1 MHFGGRYL
9 KRAIAALLMSASLQ
23 LPAALAAATDGVSD
37 GLLGSPGAASVS
49 SAEAASPAVASLPA
63 EAVAAKDDNFKSEY
77 KELSRQI
84 LLDGIALERF
94 SLNYRLEASRQSN
107 LKYLRYGLTQ
117 QAGASGGLA
126 FESIAVREFRKAR
139 RRPLQLNTQA
149 ISRGFKA
156 FEVTGII
163 AGAGSAFELG
173 ANTVRYIRSCHQGFD
188 SKAAAKYVIERSKH
202 LDELMARHQALV
214 AAHKEHP
221 AYRAALADEAMML
234 ALRDSVLSE
243 FSKFHTDVRAY
254 RTYENLFYGLNIA
267 TNVTGVISGYHG
279 NKGLHNPKFNGSSS
293 VLLIVSGGLTALS
306 PLISTGAGIW
316 AGKAAKDSFFG
327 KLGYEPKFDPKELKA
342 RQEALQTAL
351 AGYSPDEHQIPA
363 ILTREAIYKQ
373 SQVGFADQLR
383 AENRVFRMLANT
395 AFQSDLLAPNIGG
408 TLVTQGV
415 LGTVGYYNYRK
426 RPAKALNLA
435 YKGAAAG
442 IVGTGIAVGAT
453 ALGIIADNAFYY
465 HLYKNKKLP
474 KQLIEK
480 RLEQLSEFEQS
491 VRAM

>member
-9 KRAIAALLMSASLQ
+9 NRAIAALLLNASLQ
-23 LPAALAAATDGVSD
+23 FPAALAAATDAVTD
-37 GLLGSPGAASVS
+37 GSLTLPGAAP
-49 SAEAASPAVASLPA
+49 ASPAVAYSA
-63 EAVAAKDDNFKSEY
+63 EDNNFKAEY
-77 KELSRQI
+77 KELSRQV

-117 QAGASGGLA
+117 EAGASGGLA

-139 RRPLQLNTQA
+139 RKPLQLNTKA

-173 ANTVRYIRSCHQGFD
+173 ANSVRYIRACRHGYD
-188 SKAAAKYVIERSKH
+188 SKAAAKYVVEHSKH

-214 AAHKEHP
+214 AAHKNHP
-221 AYRAALADEAMML
+221 AYQAALADEAMML

-267 TNVTGVISGYHG
+267 TNVTGVISGYYG
-279 NKGLHNPKFNGSSS
+279 NKGLRNPKFNGSSS
-293 VLLIVSGGLTALS
+293 VLLLVSGGLTALS

-316 AGKAAKDSFFG
+316 AGKTARDSFFS

-351 AGYSPDEHQIPA
+351 AGYTPEENQIPA
-363 ILTREAIYKQ
+363 ILAREAIYKQ
-373 SQVGFADQLR
+373 SQVGFADQLH
-383 AENRVFRMLANT
+383 AENRVFRLLATT
-395 AFQSDLLAPNIGG
+395 AVQSDLLAPAIGG

-415 LGTVGYYNYRK
+415 LGTVGYYNYGK
-426 RPAKALNLA
+426 RPLKALNLA

-442 IVGTGIAVGAT
+442 TVGTSVAVGAT
-453 ALGIIADNAFYY
+453 ALGIIGDNAYY
-465 HLYKNKKLP
+465 YYLYKNKKLP
-474 KQLIEK
+474 KQLIQK